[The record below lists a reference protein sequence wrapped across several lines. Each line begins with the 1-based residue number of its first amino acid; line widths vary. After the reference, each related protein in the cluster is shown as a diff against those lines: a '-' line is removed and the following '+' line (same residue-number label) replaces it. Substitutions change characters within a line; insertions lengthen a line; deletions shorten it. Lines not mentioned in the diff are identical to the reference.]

1 MGRPLA
7 DVILPGHGHVVRG
20 YLPWHDDVPT
30 LSHDVFHIVS
40 EGRIEGE
47 PDGELFDGGDAL
59 RQFLGGLCCRL
70 QLEGALVLVH
80 DVLGRD
86 LAAVGGRGVG
96 KASTGYELDLQG
108 ALIEPIPALNHLR
121 VWRLELARGG
131 SLVKGEQRRI
141 GQVIDA
147 AFV

>member
-47 PDGELFDGGDAL
+47 PDGACL
-59 RQFLGGLCCRL
+59 RKLIFSDSQCSGVRL
-70 QLEGALVLVH
+70 SMEWQ
-80 DVLGRD
+80 
-86 LAAVGGRGVG
+86 
-96 KASTGYELDLQG
+96 T
-108 ALIEPIPALNHLR
+108 
-121 VWRLELARGG
+121 
-131 SLVKGEQRRI
+131 
-141 GQVIDA
+141 
-147 AFV
+147 